1 MAGNES
7 IRRLS
12 QYIGDFHPEAHVKEF
27 SGFNL
32 IAFICKSNSAVF
44 SAVSLLKIIVQMY
57 KVFVNDKPLFLTN
70 KISKETDFQ
79 LFLLES
85 IDIKQIIVKIFQ
97 NKIQKAYLY
106 HPDEK
111 EIMKTLKAKIPVNKA
126 GGGLVYNKKGE
137 VLFIFRNGK
146 WDLPKGGVEKKEEIE
161 QTAIRE
167 VEEETGVTNL
177 KITNKLQKTYH
188 IFKRNGVYKLKI
200 THWFEM
206 QTDFEG
212 TPQGQLEEGIE
223 KVAWIP
229 PNGISEVLKNSY
241 ENIKLLF
248 EEENIIRS

>member
-1 MAGNES
+1 M
-7 IRRLS
+7 
-12 QYIGDFHPEAHVKEF
+12 
-27 SGFNL
+27 
-32 IAFICKSNSAVF
+32 
-44 SAVSLLKIIVQMY
+44 
-57 KVFVNDKPLFLTN
+57 TN

-111 EIMKTLKAKIPVNKA
+111 EIMKTLRAKIPVNKA

-161 QTAIRE
+161 QTAMRE
-167 VEEETGVTNL
+167 VEEETGVNQL
-177 KITNKLQKTYH
+177 KIVNKLQKTYH
-188 IFKRNGVYKLKI
+188 VFKRNGVYKLKI

-206 QTDFEG
+206 YSDFEG
-212 TPQGQLEEGIE
+212 IPQGQLEEGIE
-223 KVAWIP
+223 KVAWIH
-229 PNGISEVLKNSY
+229 PNDIPEILKNSY

-248 EEENIIRS
+248 EKENIKSH

>member
-1 MAGNES
+1 M
-7 IRRLS
+7 
-12 QYIGDFHPEAHVKEF
+12 GDCQPEAQEKGF
-27 SGFNL
+27 FGFNL

-70 KISKETDFQ
+70 QIFKETDFQ

-85 IDIKQIIVKIFQ
+85 VDFKQLIVKYFQ

-111 EIMKTLKAKIPVNKA
+111 EIMKVLKTKIPVNKA
-126 GGGLVYNKKGE
+126 GGGLVYNKNGE

-146 WDLPKGGVEKKEEIE
+146 WDLPKGGTNKGEEIE
-161 QTAIRE
+161 DTAMRE
-167 VEEETGVTNL
+167 VEEETGVNGL
-177 KITNKLQKTYH
+177 SISKKLQKTYH

-200 THWFEM
+200 THWFEIHSNF
-206 QTDFEG
+206 DG
-212 TPQGQLEEGIE
+212 IPIGQAEEGIE
-223 KVAWIP
+223 KVEWKNPEQIKEA
-229 PNGISEVLKNSY
+229 LKNSY

-248 EEENIIRS
+248 EEYK